1 MAVAGTGKELGGRI
15 AAKIIAPNA
24 DAQAKQQIIALWE
37 SIGEV
42 IVDHFVSKTG
52 LNVGA
57 GIPVSTTGSA
67 LAQSGATT
75 AAGSGKI
82 L

>member
-1 MAVAGTGKELGGRI
+1 MAVAGTGKELGGKI
-15 AAKIIAPNA
+15 AAKIIDPNA
-24 DAQAKQQIIALWE
+24 DPQAKQQITALWE
-37 SIGEV
+37 SIGGV

-52 LNVGA
+52 VNVSA

-67 LAQSGATT
+67 LAQTGATT
-75 AAGSGKI
+75 APGSGEI